1 MVIEKLFHLVR
12 MIKFLIIFFFS
23 LSAFAQNENLE
34 KILTKLNSFEADFIQ
49 KVTDSSNQV
58 IDESAGKVMFLKP
71 NFFRWEYE
79 APSEN
84 EIVSDGEFL
93 YLYDPDLKQVIVS
106 KLDRQINMS
115 PAMLLVSDNVNEF
128 FNTKLISNS
137 KNNTKFIAEPKN
149 EEAAFF
155 KQVIFNFKDN
165 KLDGMKVLDNFDN
178 LTTINFHKIIQN
190 KGINEG
196 KFLFNFPDDIDVI
209 KN

>member
-1 MVIEKLFHLVR
+1 
-12 MIKFLIIFFFS
+12 
-23 LSAFAQNENLE
+23 
-34 KILTKLNSFEADFIQ
+34 
-49 KVTDSSNQV
+49 
-58 IDESAGKVMFLKP
+58 MFLKP
-71 NFFRWEYE
+71 NFFRWEYK

-155 KQVIFNFKDN
+155 KQVIFNFKN
-165 KLDGMKVLDNFDN
+165 IVR
-178 LTTINFHKIIQN
+178 IN
-190 KGINEG
+190 NE
-196 KFLFNFPDDIDVI
+196 FQRTDLYRFNNFPYYAIPEKKFISQKSSSGLTFYRTSGHCWNTPTPCTGSLKSKIGVKKI
-209 KN
+209 NGYKN

>member
-1 MVIEKLFHLVR
+1 

-71 NFFRWEYE
+71 NFFRWEYK

-115 PAMLLVSDNVNEF
+115 PAMLLMSDNVNEF
-128 FNTKLISNS
+128 FNTKLIANS
-137 KNNTKFIAEPKN
+137 KNNNKFIAEQKN
-149 EEAAFF
+149 EEEAFF
-155 KQVIFNFKDN
+155 KKVIFNFKDN
-165 KLDGMKVLDNFDN
+165 KLEGMKVLDNFDN
-178 LTTINFHKIIQN
+178 LNTINFHKIIQN
-190 KGINEG
+190 KDINED
-196 KFLFNFPDDIDVI
+196 KFLFNSPDDIDVI